1 LGSGT
6 ITVTQPVQVI
16 VTGAGVEVKSSD
28 SVKGDVTV
36 MQPVR
41 LRCRV
46 LLLWSAG
53 FGFGEHIT
61 QPVQVTVPGVVV
73 VEGRVRFLFKNCNSF
88 AAGTGYGAGCF
99 KNERCFFEKDMIE
112 RNLKLTM
119 NKL

>member
-1 LGSGT
+1 MCRLLLLLT
-6 ITVTQPVQVI
+6 
-16 VTGAGVEVKSSD
+16 VKSSD

-36 MQPVR
+36 M
-41 LRCRV
+41 
-46 LLLWSAG
+46 
-53 FGFGEHIT
+53 

-73 VEGRVRFLFKNCNSF
+73 VEGRVRFLFKNCNSY
-88 AAGTGYGAGCF
+88 ATGAGYGAGCF

>member
-1 LGSGT
+1 MCRLLLLLT
-6 ITVTQPVQVI
+6 
-16 VTGAGVEVKSSD
+16 VKSSD

-36 MQPVR
+36 M
-41 LRCRV
+41 
-46 LLLWSAG
+46 
-53 FGFGEHIT
+53 